1 MDDALSVV
9 RAPGRTTNNRNPLL
23 DDGYLCTFMDHLKG
37 LNPAQLA
44 AVQSTEGPNM
54 VIAGAGSGKT
64 KVLTVRIAHLLTQ
77 GVDPF
82 RILALT
88 FTNKAAKEMK
98 ERIATIV
105 GRSEALNLWMGT
117 FHSIFARVLRAEA
130 DKLGYPKNF
139 TIYDT
144 DDSRS
149 VIKSILKELQLDDKL
164 YKPNQVHGRI
174 SLAKNNLLGPNEYLA
189 NAELMAQD
197 AANLRPL
204 LGEVYK
210 AYAMKCF
217 RAGAMDFDDLLFNT
231 ALLFRD
237 HPEAMLKYQQRFHY
251 ILVDEYQDTN
261 LVQYNIVKTL
271 AARHENLTVVGD
283 DSQSIYA
290 FRGANIQNILNFR
303 SDYPDHK
310 LYKLEQNYR
319 STKTIV
325 GAANSLIEK
334 NKDQIK
340 KTIWTDNTE
349 GEKIRVHRSLSDN
362 EEGHFVAH
370 SIFETKMQNQVPNK
384 GFAILYRTNAQSRSM
399 EEALRKLNIPYR
411 IYGGLSF
418 YQRKEIKDLISY
430 FRLVCNPNDEE
441 ALKRVINYPTRGIGQ
456 TTVDKLLV
464 TAARLQLSIW
474 DTIQQHPHEVEVHG
488 GTRKALGDFVTM
500 IESFRTMLATHSAF
514 VLGEEIARKSGIV
527 KDLFADK
534 TPEGVSRYEN
544 IQELLNGMKEFS
556 EPTVEEGADPVT
568 DELRTLSD
576 FLIDVAL
583 LTDADNTDPN
593 DNDRVS
599 LMTIHS
605 AKGLEFPYV
614 HIVGLEEELFPN
626 QFAVETRAD
635 LEEERRLFYVALTR
649 AEKRAT
655 LSYAISR
662 YKWGNLTATEP
673 SRFIDEIDPKYL
685 EMPVQNERGAYG
697 GGGYAP
703 RPSAPPWSRP
713 GRNFDK
719 PDSDSGTAKP
729 VYGRERSAPG
739 AAPFPAK
746 RAPAAPSAPSPE
758 PRKNLKRV
766 SAAGTP
772 LEATKSL
779 GGDTPDLAEGMTVE
793 HERFGKGKVL
803 KIEGRAPDLKATVF
817 FPSAG
822 QKQLLLR
829 FAKLTVVEG

>member
-1 MDDALSVV
+1 MKY
-9 RAPGRTTNNRNPLL
+9 L
-23 DDGYLCTFMDHLKG
+23 DG
-37 LNPAQLA
+37 LNPAQRA
-44 AVQSTEGPNM
+44 AAEHTDGPTM

-64 KVLTVRIAHLLTQ
+64 KVLTVRIAHLMAAR
-77 GVDPF
+77 GVDPY

-88 FTNKAAKEMK
+88 FTNKAAREMK
-98 ERIATIV
+98 ERIAGIV
-105 GRSEALNLWMGT
+105 GRSEAAGLWMGT
-117 FHSIFARVLRAEA
+117 FHSIFSRILRAEA
-130 DKLGYPKNF
+130 DKLGYPKDF

-149 VIKSILKELQLDDKL
+149 VIKGILKEWQLDDKL

-174 SLAKNNLLGPNEYLA
+174 SIAKNSLIGPLEYLA
-189 NAELMAQD
+189 NTELMAGD
-197 AANLRPL
+197 ASVGREKM
-204 LGEVYK
+204 GELYK
-210 AYAMKCF
+210 AYAEKCF

-237 HPEAMLKYQQRFHY
+237 HPEAMLKYQQRFQY
-251 ILVDEYQDTN
+251 LLVDEYQDTN
-261 LVQYNIVKTL
+261 LVQYNIVRTL

-303 SDYPDHK
+303 SDYPDHA
-310 LYKLEQNYR
+310 LFKLEQNYR

-334 NKDQIK
+334 NKDQIR
-340 KTIWTDNTE
+340 KTIWTANAD
-349 GEKIRVHRSLSDN
+349 GERIRVHRALSDN
-362 EEGHFVAH
+362 EEGAYVAH
-370 SIFETKMQNQVPNK
+370 SIFATRMQEQVANK

-441 ALKRVINYPTRGIGQ
+441 ALKRVINYPTRGIGA
-456 TTVDKLLV
+456 TTVDRLLV
-464 TAARLQLSIW
+464 AGAANQLSIW
-474 DTIQQHPHEVEVHG
+474 DLLTQRSELVDVHG
-488 GTRKALGDFVTM
+488 GTRKALADFVLM
-500 IESFRTMLATHSAF
+500 IQGFQAMLTSHSAAA
-514 VLGEEIARKSGIV
+514 LGEEIARRTGIL

-544 IQELLNGMKEFS
+544 IQELLAGMKEFS
-556 EPTVEEGADPVT
+556 ERDAEGADVP
-568 DELRTLSD
+568 RTLSD

-583 LTDADNTDPN
+583 LTDADNDDPN

-605 AKGLEFPYV
+605 AKGLEFPHV
-614 HIVGLEEELFPN
+614 HIVGLEEDLFPN
-626 QFAVETRAD
+626 LMAVQTRAD

-649 AEKRAT
+649 AEKRCT
-655 LSYAISR
+655 LSYAMSR
-662 YKWGNLTATEP
+662 YKWGNLTASEP

-685 EMPVQNERGAYG
+685 EMPSSSQRSAGFAQPAAPRGTPPWAQRPRTADTPAEERG
-697 GGGYAP
+697 
-703 RPSAPPWSRP
+703 S
-713 GRNFDK
+713 
-719 PDSDSGTAKP
+719 KP
-729 VYGRERSAPG
+729 VYGRE
-739 AAPFPAK
+739 K
-746 RAPAAPSAPSPE
+746 RAPLPPPERRAVAPE
-758 PRKNLKRV
+758 PTPVARNLKRI
-766 SAAGTP
+766 SPSGTP
-772 LEATKSL
+772 AEATRSL
-779 GGDTPDLAEGMTVE
+779 GAPVGDIAEGMTVL

-803 KIEGRAPDLKATVF
+803 KVEGHAPDLKATVF

-829 FAKLTVVEG
+829 FAKLEVVPE